1 MTRNDPVV
9 ALNLSLIISSF
20 CPQPPDTAVRFSI
33 YSVIAWPVQLEKLNK
48 CWFINEFATLL
59 SLHPA
64 AARHIHP
71 GCSCLI
77 RIFPDTETQR
87 VQREAITESG
97 ECHCVSKC
105 PGNWPLAH
113 WEYCTWWWW
122 PDHGQCPGPGG
133 DQVWVLSIVG
143 WFAPIVNIYFVECV
157 FYLMVSGNLRDG
169 PNYLGWE
176 FATSND

>member
-1 MTRNDPVV
+1 MNDPVV
-9 ALNLSLIISSF
+9 ALKLSLIISSF
-20 CPQPPDTAVRFSI
+20 CPFPDTAVKFSI

-77 RIFPDTETQR
+77 RIFPDRDTQSAAWGNNRKWR
-87 VQREAITESG
+87 VSLCQQMSWELTSG
-97 ECHCVSKC
+97 PLGILHLVMLT
-105 PGNWPLAH
+105 WPR
-113 WEYCTWWWW
+113 TM
-122 PDHGQCPGPGG
+122 PGPRWGSG
-133 DQVWVLSIVG
+133 VGIVHSG
-143 WFAPIVNIYFVECV
+143 MICSDSKYLFVECV